1 MDRVLVALLLFWLL
15 RLCLVV
21 GLLQLGRLLL
31 LHPIHPLLVQLGV
44 LLLDLVRPRGRLAAS
59 AGAVWENSCQPY

>member
-1 MDRVLVALLLFWLL
+1 VDRVLVALLLFLLL

-44 LLLDLVRPRGRLAAS
+44 LLLDLVCPRGRLAAS
-59 AGAVWENSCQPY
+59 ASAVWENSSQPY